1 LGRLPK
7 IIHLLTKIPIIMEMN
22 SDKPV
27 RIALVIVSLTLI
39 WSLIMQ
45 DKYKKL
51 SEKPPIEVLGGGDI
65 SKSKTI
71 DSLQYIADSKVIVFR
86 NQDQVHIYKC
96 EDDLVEGTAVR
107 MSNTETPSEEN

>member
-1 LGRLPK
+1 
-7 IIHLLTKIPIIMEMN
+7 MEMN

-51 SEKPPIEVLGGGDI
+51 SEKPPIEVLGGGL
-65 SKSKTI
+65 
-71 DSLQYIADSKVIVFR
+71 SLI
-86 NQDQVHIYKC
+86 HI
-96 EDDLVEGTAVR
+96 
-107 MSNTETPSEEN
+107 